1 MKREFERVLTESEK
15 ENLKV
20 KYNKLIEKME
30 KRDATSQEIEKILEE
45 KKEI

>member
-30 KRDATSQEIEKILEE
+30 KRDATS
-45 KKEI
+45 